1 MNRIRKHGQQG
12 FSLVTA
18 LFVLVIMGG
27 MVSFLVSIGG
37 TQHKTITYAMQ
48 GARAY
53 QAAKTGIEWSLYQ
66 VFRNGAGSSC
76 PLAPGTAILGTPDVS
91 GTGMNGFTVT
101 VSCNRTTHREGAA
114 ASYNVY
120 VINALAEYG
129 TLNTSDHVSRA
140 IQITLTD
147 AP

>member
-1 MNRIRKHGQQG
+1 MNKMYRHGQQG

-27 MVSFLVSIGG
+27 LISFLISIGG
-37 TQHKTITYAMQ
+37 TQHKTITYAVQ

-76 PLAPGTAILGTPDVS
+76 PLAPGTALLGIPDVS
-91 GTGMNGFTVT
+91 GTGMNGFNVT
-101 VSCNRTTHREGAA
+101 VSCNRTTHSEGAA
-114 ASYNVY
+114 APYNVY

-129 TLNTSDHVSRA
+129 TLNAPDYVSRA